1 MNRRKISLSA
11 KVAILLILSMI
22 TVFGVI
28 GFMNARMARR
38 HLTKAVYQNADN
50 INDIIK
56 RGTNYSM
63 LKNERESI
71 YRIIQSIA
79 QEPGILKIR
88 IYNKEGKISFSTDPS
103 EVDTI
108 VNIQAE
114 ACIICHGGS
123 MPLGDVPIQERAR
136 DYINS
141 DGNHVLGVIS
151 PIKSESSCVT
161 ASCHAHRADQN
172 ILGVLDVIMQLDR
185 VDVSLKEYETRF
197 VWYVFLAIL
206 VICVI
211 SIIFVYFV
219 VHRPINKIIQ
229 GIERVADGDLDFE
242 IDIRARDEIGSLA
255 RSFNRMTEDLKSA
268 RKEITR
274 WTHSLEDLV
283 EERTVQLKRAQ
294 ENIIQAE
301 KMASV
306 GRLAA
311 IVAHEINNP
320 LGGIRTYAKLLIKKL
335 RKMSPA
341 TDFDNYINYLEI
353 IESESAR
360 CGEIVKNLLQ
370 FSRPSQLHVER
381 YDLNRL
387 VQESLSLVQHKIEL
401 LNIEVRLSLTDEL
414 TEIHCDEQKI
424 KQAFISVLINACDAV
439 EKERGIIEIQTRFV
453 HKRKGVEVSIKDNGI
468 GMDEENRAHMFEPF
482 FSTKD
487 HGKEKGI
494 HSGLGASVVFEIIK
508 SHGGEISVESAVN
521 KGTTITIFL
530 PVKLD
535 LVFGTEN

>member
-1 MNRRKISLSA
+1 MNRIQISLSA
-11 KVAILLILSMI
+11 KVTILLILCMVTI
-22 TVFGVI
+22 FGVI
-28 GFMNARMARR
+28 GFLNTRMARR
-38 HLTKAVYQNADN
+38 HLTKAVYQNADH

-63 LKNERESI
+63 LKNERESV

-88 IYNKEGKISFSTDPS
+88 IYNKEGTISFSTEAT
-103 EVDTI
+103 EVDTT

-161 ASCHAHRADQN
+161 ASCHAHRAGQN

-185 VDVSLKEYETRF
+185 VDVSLHEYETRF

-211 SIIFVYFV
+211 SIIFVYFM
-219 VHRPINKIIQ
+219 VHRPINKITQ
-229 GIERVADGDLDFE
+229 GTERVADGDLDFE
-242 IDIRARDEIGSLA
+242 INVRSRDEIGGLA
-255 RSFNRMTEDLKSA
+255 RSFNHMTQDLKSA

-274 WTHSLEDLV
+274 WTLTLEDLV
-283 EERTVQLKRAQ
+283 EERTAQLKRAQ
-294 ENIIQAE
+294 ENIIQSE

-320 LGGIRTYAKLLIKKL
+320 LAGIRTYAKLLIKKL
-335 RKMSPA
+335 RKMSSA
-341 TDFDNYINYLEI
+341 TDFEDHINYLEI
-353 IESESAR
+353 IENESAR

-370 FSRPSQLHVER
+370 FSRPSALHVER
-381 YDLNRL
+381 QDLNRL

-401 LNIEVRLSLTDEL
+401 LHIEVRLSLADEL
-414 TEIHCDEQKI
+414 IEIYCDGQRI
-424 KQAFISVLINACDAV
+424 KQALIAVLINACDAM
-439 EKERGIIEIQTRFV
+439 EKDRGTIEIRSRFL
-453 HKRKGVEVSIKDNGI
+453 HKKKGAEVSIQDNGF
-468 GMDEENRAHMFEPF
+468 GMDEETRAHMFEPF

-487 HGKEKGI
+487 DGKGKGTNI
-494 HSGLGASVVFEIIK
+494 GLGSSIVYEIIK
-508 SHGGEISVESAVN
+508 SHNGEISVDSALN
-521 KGTTITIFL
+521 MGTTTTIFL
-530 PVKLD
+530 PVKPD
-535 LVFGTEN
+535 LVIGNEK